1 MKTFFV
7 VLSNG
12 TKGKKFALAVSKSQ
26 SKAIGYAYMCKQETY
41 VRKCSNVEV
50 SKYMG
55 SFYVLNLD

>member
-12 TKGKKFALAVSKSQ
+12 TKGNKMALAVSESQ

-41 VRKCSNVEV
+41 VKKCNDDEV
-50 SKYMG
+50 IEYMQ